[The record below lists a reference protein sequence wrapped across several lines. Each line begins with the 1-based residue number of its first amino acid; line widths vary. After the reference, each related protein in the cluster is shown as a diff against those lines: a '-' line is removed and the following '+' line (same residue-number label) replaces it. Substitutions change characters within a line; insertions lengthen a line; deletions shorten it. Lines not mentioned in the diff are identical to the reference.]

1 MRQEFL
7 ELGKIVGTHG
17 VRGEL
22 KLDPWT
28 DSADTFRNLTT
39 VYIDKKPVRL
49 VRARPHKRQ
58 ELLTLEGVGDID
70 TAETLRGKTVS
81 AKRDDLS
88 IAPGKYFVAEIL
100 GCTVKDADHP
110 ETVYGTVTDVSNTGA
125 NDIWS
130 VKKNGRVTLMPI
142 IPGILVNV
150 DIDREEVL
158 VRPIKG
164 IFDEGIVIKG
174 E

>member
-1 MRQEFL
+1 MRQPFL
-7 ELGKIVGTHG
+7 ELGKIVGNHG

-28 DSADTFRNLTT
+28 DSPETFRGLKT
-39 VYIDKKPVRL
+39 VYIDGQPVTL

-58 ELLTLEGVGDID
+58 ELLTLEGVGDLD
-70 TAETLRGKTVS
+70 AAEKLRGKTVS
-81 AKRDDLS
+81 AKREDVS
-88 IAPGKYFVAEIL
+88 IAPGKYFVAEII
-100 GCTVKDADHP
+100 GCRVIDADDP
-110 ETVYGTVTDVSNTGA
+110 DKVYGTVTDVTNTGA

-130 VKKNGRVTLMPI
+130 VKKGGKVTLMPV
-142 IPGILVNV
+142 IPGILVHV
-150 DIDREEVL
+150 DIDKEMVQ

>member
-1 MRQEFL
+1 MRKAFL

-28 DSADTFRNLTT
+28 DSPDTFRDLTT
-39 VYIDKKPVRL
+39 VYLDGQPVRL
-49 VRARPHKRQ
+49 LRARAHKRQ

-70 TAETLRGKTVS
+70 AAEKLRGKIVS
-81 AKRDDLS
+81 AKREDLS
-88 IAPGKYFVAEIL
+88 IAPGEYFVAEIL
-100 GCTVKDADHP
+100 GCTVRDADDP
-110 ETVYGTVTDVSNTGA
+110 DKVYGTVTDVSNTGA

-130 VKKNGRVTLMPI
+130 VKQDGKVTLMPI
-142 IPGILVNV
+142 IPGLLVQV
-150 DIDREEVL
+150 DVDKEEVL

-164 IFDEGIVIKG
+164 IFDEGIVVKG

>member
-1 MRQEFL
+1 MRQEYL

-28 DSADTFRNLTT
+28 DSPEVFQTLKT
-39 VYIDKKPVRL
+39 VYLDGSPVRL
-49 VRARPHKRQ
+49 ISARAHKRQ
-58 ELLTLEGVGDID
+58 ELLTLEGVSDID
-70 TAETLRGKTVS
+70 AAEKLRGKTLSV
-81 AKRDDLS
+81 KRDDVSLS
-88 IAPGKYFVAEIL
+88 PGKYFVAEII
-100 GCTVKDADHP
+100 GCQVRDADDQDKI
-110 ETVYGTVTDVSNTGA
+110 YGTVTDVTNTGA

-130 VKKNGRVTLMPI
+130 IKKNGKTTLMPI
-142 IPGILVNV
+142 IPGILVHV
-150 DIDREEVL
+150 DIDRGEVL

-164 IFDEGIVIKG
+164 IFDEGITVKG